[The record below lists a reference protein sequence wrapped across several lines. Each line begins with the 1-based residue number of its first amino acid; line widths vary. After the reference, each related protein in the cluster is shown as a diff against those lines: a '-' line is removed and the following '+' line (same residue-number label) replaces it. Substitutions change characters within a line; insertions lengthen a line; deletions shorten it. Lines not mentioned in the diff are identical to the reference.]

1 MVRGKLGQR
10 VKKRGH
16 MVNANDTIQMQRS
29 SLLQIERFEEIL
41 LLTDIDDIILA

>member
-1 MVRGKLGQR
+1 
-10 VKKRGH
+10 
-16 MVNANDTIQMQRS
+16 MVNANDTIQMQSS